1 GDLLHLVL
9 PSLTLGTIASAIIA
23 RLTRSSMLEVL
34 GQDYVRTARA
44 KGLAWW
50 GVVVR
55 HALKNALIPVITIF
69 GLQFGNL
76 LAGAVI
82 VETVFSRPG
91 LGRLI
96 VGGLQAPGSRF
107 LLGSDQFGRAVASRA
122 LHGARLSLTVGL
134 IAVSIAVGLGT
145 PVGLLSGYYGGRVDG
160 FVMRVVDVLLAFPGI
175 LLALAIVSVLSPGLN
190 NVMIA
195 VGLSAVPNYARLIR
209 ASTLS
214 AREQLYVEAA
224 RALGSRDLS
233 IVTRYILPNVVAPLI
248 VTATLGL
255 GTAILSAAALSFLG
269 LGSQPP
275 TAEWGR
281 MLAEGRD
288 YLREAW
294 WISTFPGL
302 GIMLTVLAMNLLGD
316 GLRDVLDPR
325 LKI

>member
-1 GDLLHLVL
+1 M
-9 PSLTLGTIASAIIA
+9 PSS
-23 RLTRSSMLEVL
+23 
-34 GQDYVRTARA
+34 
-44 KGLAWW
+44 
-50 GVVVR
+50 
-55 HALKNALIPVITIF
+55 IPES
-69 GLQFGNL
+69 GSG
-76 LAGAVI
+76 
-82 VETVFSRPG
+82 SRPG
-91 LGRLI
+91 ALRRLTHHRGALLGLVILAALALMALAAPWLSPRDPI
-96 VGGLQAPGSRF
+96 KTSPREALQAPGPRF
-107 LLGSDQFGRAVASRA
+107 LLGSDQFGRDVASRA
-122 LHGARLSLTVGL
+122 LHGARISLTVGL
-134 IAVSIAVGLGT
+134 IAVAIAVALGT

-195 VGLSAVPNYARLIR
+195 VGLAAVPNYARLVR
-209 ASTLS
+209 ASVLT

-224 RALGSRDLS
+224 RALGSRDLG
-233 IVTRYILPNVVAPLI
+233 IVARYILPNVVAPLI

-275 TAEWGR
+275 QPEWGR
-281 MLAEGRD
+281 MLSEGRD

-294 WISTFPGL
+294 WISTVPGV
-302 GIMLTVLAMNLLGD
+302 GIMLTVLAMNLVGD

>member
-1 GDLLHLVL
+1 MPSSTPGSASGSRRGALRRLLRQR
-9 PSLTLGTIASAIIA
+9 GA
-23 RLTRSSMLEVL
+23 VL
-34 GQDYVRTARA
+34 G
-44 KGLAWW
+44 LAILA
-50 GVVVR
+50 
-55 HALKNALIPVITIF
+55 ALALMA
-69 GLQFGNL
+69 
-76 LAGAVI
+76 LAAPWLSPRDPI
-82 VETVFSRPG
+82 KTSPREA
-91 LGRLI
+91 
-96 VGGLQAPGSRF
+96 LQAPGPRF
-107 LLGSDQFGRAVASRA
+107 LLGSDQYGRDVASRA

-134 IAVSIAVGLGT
+134 ISVTIAVGLGT
-145 PVGLLSGYYGGRVDG
+145 PVGLMSGYYGGRVDG

-195 VGLSAVPNYARLIR
+195 VGLSAVPNYARLVR
-209 ASTLS
+209 ASVLS

-233 IVTRYILPNVVAPLI
+233 IVSRYILPNVVAPLI
-248 VTATLGL
+248 VTGTLGL

-275 TAEWGR
+275 QPEWGR
-281 MLAEGRD
+281 MLSEGRD

-294 WISTFPGL
+294 WISTVPGL

-325 LKI
+325 LKV

>member
-1 GDLLHLVL
+1 
-9 PSLTLGTIASAIIA
+9 
-23 RLTRSSMLEVL
+23 VL
-34 GQDYVRTARA
+34 G
-44 KGLAWW
+44 LAIL
-50 GVVVR
+50 G
-55 HALKNALIPVITIF
+55 ALALMALAAPWLSPRDPIKTSPREA
-69 GLQFGNL
+69 LQG
-76 LAGAVI
+76 
-82 VETVFSRPG
+82 PG
-91 LGRLI
+91 L
-96 VGGLQAPGSRF
+96 RF
-107 LLGSDQFGRAVASRA
+107 LLGSDQFGRDVASRA

-134 IAVSIAVGLGT
+134 ISVSIAVALGT

-195 VGLSAVPNYARLIR
+195 VGLSAVPNYARLVR
-209 ASTLS
+209 ASVLS

-233 IVTRYILPNVVAPLI
+233 IVARYILPNVVAPLI
-248 VTATLGL
+248 VTGTLGL

-275 TAEWGR
+275 QPEWGR
-281 MLAEGRD
+281 MLSEGRD

-294 WISTFPGL
+294 WISTVPGV